1 SLIIGYSDHVTVD
14 NSMLTL
20 TSAWMLGANI
30 LEKHFTLDK
39 TLTGND
45 HYHAMDPQDIVNFK
59 KNINFLQKLLEMDE
73 PNYLPSEEIS
83 RQNARRSMI
92 AARDIL
98 PDEVLDN
105 SNIIFKRPGT
115 GISPIFWE
123 DIMKGKARTM
133 GLLKKDEIIKWENI
147 SFVKKE

>member
-1 SLIIGYSDHVTVD
+1 
-14 NSMLTL
+14 MLTL

-39 TLTGND
+39 SLTGND
-45 HYHAMDPQDIVNFK
+45 HYHFK

-98 PDEVLDN
+98 PDEILDN

-123 DIMKGKARTM
+123 DIMKGKAKTM
-133 GLLKKDEIIKWENI
+133 QLIKKDEIIKWENI